1 MWNEQPAPAID
12 AEALELLVEMIGPDE
27 PAAVLDLLDT
37 YIADSTVQVADL
49 QRAFATGD
57 VKNTHRLAHSMKSSS
72 ATFGALELSKYCETL
87 EQSAKANCSGGSCAE
102 ELQRVVEEH
111 ARVIESLTGLRS
123 RFVE

>member
-1 MWNEQPAPAID
+1 MGNEQPAPAID

-49 QRAFATGD
+49 QRAFAAGD
-57 VKNTHRLAHSMKSSS
+57 LKNTHRLAHSMKSSS

-87 EQSAKANCSGGSCAE
+87 EQSAKMECSSGTCAE

-111 ARVIESLTGLRS
+111 VRVIESLTGLRW
-123 RFVE
+123 RFEE

>member
-1 MWNEQPAPAID
+1 MGNEQPAPAID

-57 VKNTHRLAHSMKSSS
+57 LKNTHRLAHSMKSSS

-87 EQSAKANCSGGSCAE
+87 EQSAKGDCGGGTCAE
-102 ELQRVVEEH
+102 ELQRVVDEH
-111 ARVIESLTGLRS
+111 ARVIEALTGLRS

>member
-37 YIADSTVQVADL
+37 YIGDSTRQIEEL
-49 QRAFATGD
+49 QRVYAAGD
-57 VKNTHRLAHSMKSSS
+57 LKNTHRLAHSMKSSS
-72 ATFGALELSKYCETL
+72 ATFGALGLSKYCETL
-87 EQSAKANCSGGSCAE
+87 EYSARDNCVSGTCAR

-111 ARVIESLTGLRS
+111 ARVIESLTSLRP
-123 RFVE
+123 RFME

>member
-1 MWNEQPAPAID
+1 MGNEQPAPAID

-37 YIADSTVQVADL
+37 YIADSTLQVADL
-49 QRAFATGD
+49 QRAFAGGD
-57 VKNTHRLAHSMKSSS
+57 LKNTHRLAHSMKSSS

-87 EQSAKANCSGGSCAE
+87 EHSAKGDCAGGPCAE

-123 RFVE
+123 RFIE

>member
-12 AEALELLVEMIGPDE
+12 AEALDLLVEMIGPDE

-57 VKNTHRLAHSMKSSS
+57 LKNTHRLAHSMKSSS

-87 EQSAKANCSGGSCAE
+87 EQSAKAGCPSGTCAE
-102 ELQRVVEEH
+102 EVQRVTDEH
-111 ARVIESLTGLRS
+111 ARVIESLTSLRS
-123 RFVE
+123 RFIE

>member
-37 YIADSTVQVADL
+37 YIADSKHQIEDL
-49 QRAFATGD
+49 QQAYAAGD
-57 VKNTHRLAHSMKSSS
+57 LKNTHRLAHSMKSSS

-87 EQSAKANCSGGSCAE
+87 EHSAKENCAGGTCAH
-102 ELQRVVEEH
+102 ELQRVVKEH
-111 ARVIESLTGLRS
+111 ARVIESLTSLRS